1 MLYKKGADLVDK
13 NWPESEIFPQQ
24 PNADEQK
31 MIEEAVSAAEQ
42 AEMTVVVLGG
52 NTKTAGENKS
62 RTSLNLPGH
71 QLDLVKAIHK
81 TGKPYVV
88 VLIGAQPMTINWID
102 RYSPAIVYAGYPGV
116 KGGIAVADVLF
127 GDYNPGGKLTLT
139 FPKSV
144 GQLPLN
150 FPTKP
155 NAQSDEGE
163 TAKIKGLLYPF
174 GYGLSYTDFEYSCL
188 KIDNRMK
195 IKNGKVM
202 ISVDV
207 KNSGKTAGDE
217 VVQLYLR
224 DLVSSVTT
232 YEKNLRGFKRVHLR
246 PGETKTIDFE
256 IGPDDIML
264 WNRQMQR
271 VVEPGDFRVMI
282 GSSSEDIRL
291 TGKFTVAE

>member
-1 MLYKKGADLVDK
+1 VLYKKGADLVDK